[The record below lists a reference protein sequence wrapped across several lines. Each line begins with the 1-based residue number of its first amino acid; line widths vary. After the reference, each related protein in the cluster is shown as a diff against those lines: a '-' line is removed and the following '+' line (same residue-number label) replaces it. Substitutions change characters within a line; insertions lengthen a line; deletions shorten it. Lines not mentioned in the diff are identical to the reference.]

1 LGGLS
6 RDVNVAANAFHGVIR
21 DEEAVAFAMHVQ
33 APSGVFAAEPSGYE
47 MSRPDLQQVAALLQ
61 AVERSLYFLARRPT
75 RSQFANQLFE
85 GSSRVGKA
93 RDVIEK
99 GGVRHC
105 PNYKGLP
112 VLRKFL

>member
-1 LGGLS
+1 
-6 RDVNVAANAFHGVIR
+6 
-21 DEEAVAFAMHVQ
+21 
-33 APSGVFAAEPSGYE
+33 
-47 MSRPDLQQVAALLQ
+47 
-61 AVERSLYFLARRPT
+61 
-75 RSQFANQLFE
+75 LFE